1 MTLGGV
7 VRLIIVGVVSR
18 GSALRL
24 GPLALGPQRA
34 NVVESR
40 HGRVAV
46 RVAVR
51 LASKTGEV
59 PPADT
64 TYTVFEGLK
73 RVGAFSRLSRPRSA
87 RAPDPARC
95 FDCPI
100 DPAGSCSAVIWF
112 AFRGLCVIAV
122 SK

>member
-64 TYTVFEGLK
+64 TYTVFEGAETC
-73 RVGAFSRLSRPRSA
+73 RSFFSFEPAAISPRARPGALLRLPNRPGRLLQRSDLVCVP
-87 RAPDPARC
+87 RFVR
-95 FDCPI
+95 DC
-100 DPAGSCSAVIWF
+100 C
-112 AFRGLCVIAV
+112 
-122 SK
+122 K